1 MKLLVALYL
10 IVGIGLFT
18 GCKVR
23 TETNDPKAVLEAFMN
38 ALSKKDFAAARELS
52 TAKSQTL
59 ITMMETATQSGEKS
73 ERSFSKYDNLKL
85 EFSNANIQGDLAIVP
100 VKERN
105 TGETL
110 NYNLKK
116 EQGAWK
122 VAFDPAS
129 LMGIMTEKMV
139 EKGLNP
145 TSAIDSLGNGMDKLK
160 SVSIDSLKKSMEG
173 GMKAFDSVTKELKK
187 IH

>member
-1 MKLLVALYL
+1 M
-10 IVGIGLFT
+10 
-18 GCKVR
+18 
-23 TETNDPKAVLEAFMN
+23 
-38 ALSKKDFAAARELS
+38 
-52 TAKSQTL
+52 
-59 ITMMETATQSGEKS
+59 
-73 ERSFSKYDNLKL
+73 
-85 EFSNANIQGDLAIVP
+85 P
-100 VKERN
+100 VKEKI

-129 LMGIMTEKMV
+129 LMMGIMTEKMV

-145 TSAIDSLGNGMDKLK
+145 TSVIDSLEDGMDRLK
-160 SVSIDSLKKSMEG
+160 SVSIDSLKNSMEG